1 MKLELS
7 PTFEEGCCQVLLLIS
22 QRLGSEAGSERTE
35 EVKDAVESFPSG
47 ALHSRNLTKS

>member
-7 PTFEEGCCQVLLLIS
+7 PTFEEGCFLKVLLLIS
-22 QRLGSEAGSERTE
+22 QRLCSEAGSERT

-47 ALHSRNLTKS
+47 ALHSQNLTKS